1 MLFAFLISGCS
12 NLPVEPIV
20 RTEQAIRTS
29 VAKTYFAQNFNSSTP
44 IITSTSQ
51 QDTPQQK
58 YTEQAS
64 TQFTAAQQAIL
75 RTQYVTKL
83 TATQQAVLKTQYVTK
98 LLNTARTIYSNN
110 NFCKNINDHKSTLFL
125 LTTLGVAKISA
136 EIDYMKEIKDIGAI
150 TIIEDGITETREIMS
165 ILKNSVDEYETPY
178 NNLLDLHAVYI
189 LLCNAA
195 KSTVVLSN
203 DEISDKN
210 NEFLILFEKLAITFP
225 ELRKCLNGVQYCQ

>member
-1 MLFAFLISGCS
+1 MKYYIQLLMLFAFIISGCS

-29 VAKTYFAQNFNSSTP
+29 VAKTYFAQNLNSSTP
-44 IITSTSQ
+44 INTSTSQ
-51 QDTPQQK
+51 QDT
-58 YTEQAS
+58 T
-64 TQFTAAQQAIL
+64 QQAIL

-83 TATQQAVLKTQYVTK
+83 TATQQVVLKTQYVTK
-98 LLNTARTIYSNN
+98 FLNTARTIYSNN

-150 TIIEDGITETREIMS
+150 TIIEDGLTETREIMTT
-165 ILKNSVDEYETPY
+165 LKDSVDEYETTY
-178 NNLLDLHAVYI
+178 NNLLDLHAVYT

-195 KSTVVLSN
+195 KSTVVLSY